1 MQQPKS
7 MRDRFAN
14 SPCAYSEKV
23 PAHTQKTIPS
33 HAVLRKILIRSEK
46 HHMDTN
52 IYNKSLANAK
62 PNYERREDIFQT
74 QKAKMTSLKA
84 TQKSKFFGGRNQ
96 TPPMK

>member
-1 MQQPKS
+1 
-7 MRDRFAN
+7 
-14 SPCAYSEKV
+14 
-23 PAHTQKTIPS
+23 
-33 HAVLRKILIRSEK
+33 
-46 HHMDTN
+46 MDTN